1 MDETTQ
7 SWACQHITKLNKKLV
22 SHHRAQLQIEDSVLP
37 ALQVVPTDLLAGH
50 LSLPW
55 CYEYGACNAYAI

>member
-7 SWACQHITKLNKKLV
+7 VWACQHITKLNKKLV
-22 SHHRAQLQIEDSVLP
+22 SHHRAQLQIENPVLP
-37 ALQVVPTDLLAGH
+37 AFQVVHLSAGH

-55 CYEYGACNAYAI
+55 CYEYGACNAYEI